1 MGENRLV
8 VHSWKAVVKNTLC
21 GFCTVELPNGLYI
34 EDISIHQKNGRYW
47 ASLPSVPQLE
57 NGQQRFK
64 DGKAQYKNILHWRD
78 RDLADRFGEA
88 LISAIRAQHPGAL
101 S

>member
-1 MGENRLV
+1 MAENRLV
-8 VHSWKAVVKNTLC
+8 VHSWKPIVKNTLC

-34 EDISIHQKNGRYW
+34 EDISIHHKNDRWW
-47 ASLPSVPQLE
+47 ASLPSAPQLE

-64 DGKAQYKNILHWRD
+64 DGKPLYKNILRWRS
-78 RDLADRFGEA
+78 RDLADQFGDM
-88 LISAIRAQHPGAL
+88 LIEAIRAQHSGAL